1 MAFFKAKKENIDK
14 PADTIGGSAP
24 LTSDVY
30 DAVIKVAYGDET
42 TNGAQKLVV
51 EFEIIQDGQERK
63 LSKYFMITDKKGNIT
78 YESNGVKKYFKGYL
92 QADALAM
99 FATDLEAGILDDLET
114 SKTVIKDKDNNNKSV
129 EQFDELRGL
138 KVKLG
143 IVQTEK
149 WKQVQ
154 VGDKWEDTDE
164 LMVIPEIHTIFDED
178 GFTLNEAEED
188 AEEAEFID
196 DFLKAWKDKVR
207 KAPEKKK
214 EVLGGRTNTSAGGKP
229 SRTATTSRRQ
239 ELRKRT

>member
-1 MAFFKAKKENIDK
+1 MAFFKAKKENIEK
-14 PADTIGGSAP
+14 PVDTIGGSAP
-24 LTSDVY
+24 LESDVY
-30 DAVIKVAYGDET
+30 DATIKVAYGDET

-51 EFEIIQDGQERK
+51 EFEILKDGQERK
-63 LSKYFMITDKKGNIT
+63 LNKHFMITDKKGKIT

-114 SKTVIKDKDNNNKSV
+114 SKTVVSGKDNTNKSV

-154 VGDKWEDTDE
+154 VGENWEDTDE

-188 AEEAEFID
+188 AEEAVFID
-196 DFLKAWKDKVR
+196 EFLKAWKGKVR
-207 KAPEKKK
+207 KAPEKKQTK
-214 EVLGGRTNTSAGGKP
+214 GGRSSSSESGRP
-229 SRTATTSRRQ
+229 SRTSTTSRRQ